1 MTNWTQIIDRLRE
14 MKNGAVDLPDGEHRQ
29 LSQEALRDLD
39 RFFREKLFGH
49 NNELTPVERDA
60 AQEYYIQT
68 L

>member
-1 MTNWTQIIDRLRE
+1 MNPWLERIDRLRE
-14 MKNGAVDLPDGEHRQ
+14 MKRGAVDLPDGEHRQ
-29 LSQEALRDLD
+29 LSQETWRDLD